1 MGRFWYVRSPHETD
15 QFIILSL
22 ARLAYRNM
30 EKNMRKRMIGKLL
43 LYGKLSFEGGAH
55 GVVIHY
61 ANCPSPVNP
70 LAPVKL

>member
-1 MGRFWYVRSPHETD
+1 MGRIWYVRSPHETD

-30 EKNMRKRMIGKLL
+30 EKNMRKRIIGKLPYGNL
-43 LYGKLSFEGGAH
+43 LVEGRAR

-61 ANCPSPVNP
+61 ANFPSPVNP